1 MISTPG
7 RRMPFSARAR
17 SCLRPSALAVVA
29 LVVLAPTG
37 CDSGGSLQTV
47 SGKVTVDGNPLGRG
61 SVRFVPDK
69 DKGNKTTTEPAGEI
83 KSDGTYTLTTN
94 GKTGAPVGWY
104 KVTVTATELA
114 ESSNPYGGKV
124 LVAPKYNVPETS
136 GISIEVKS
144 SPPAGAYDIAVT
156 SR

>member
-1 MISTPG
+1 M
-7 RRMPFSARAR
+7 

-37 CDSGGSLQTV
+37 CDSEGSLQKVT
-47 SGKVTVDGNPLGRG
+47 GKVTVDGNPLALG

-69 DKGNKTTTEPAGEI
+69 DKGNKATTEPAGEV
-83 KSDGTYTLTTN
+83 KSDGTYTLFTN
-94 GKTGAPVGWY
+94 GKSGAPAGWY
-104 KVTVTATELA
+104 KVTVTAVEA
-114 ESSNPYGGKV
+114 PESSNPFGGKV
-124 LVAPKYNVPETS
+124 LVAPKYNAPETS